1 MLKKKILF
9 QIFKTLNP
17 IDLWDYKV
25 IKKLTI
31 LDRFIFILRAIYR
44 FFQDQNIGHL
54 KFSIINIFLLI
65 KHFILSILAI
75 LYLPFAIILYFNNFK
90 FLHVSYWQIGTLA
103 FQVDILIKKILVE
116 NKNINLKKIIFICPK
131 NYNSNIGITDLYK
144 KKISVVENNFIGLLL
159 MPFLQIPKITIN
171 PFFIEHNI
179 PYSKSHKIYSEYEK
193 KINEPLYSY
202 TAEEK
207 KYYDDILNKKI
218 PSLKDKKIVCIHL
231 RNENFYKENGLTSRN
246 ASFSNYIEAI
256 NFLEKKGYFI
266 IKFTDKISSF
276 KSNNF
281 FELSTSTS
289 LDKRLQVYLV
299 SKCEFFIVTPSGPSF
314 LANLFKKP
322 SLCTNFFPHSQI
334 IGYNKMDIT
343 IPKKVFS
350 KLTNSYLTFS
360 QIFSDDTFLIASS
373 RILEKHNLE
382 VRENSKE
389 SILDGVKEML
399 TNLYKN
405 SNLPT
410 KNQVDFKNIVS
421 SNAGCFYGQGQVS
434 HAFLLKNSDITK

>member
-9 QIFKTLNP
+9 QIIKTLNP

-25 IKKLTI
+25 IEKLSI
-31 LDRFIFILRAIYR
+31 FDRILFIIKSFYRFSLDR
-44 FFQDQNIGHL
+44 NIGHL
-54 KFSIINIFLLI
+54 KFGIINIFLLI
-65 KHFILSILAI
+65 KHFMLNIFAVLF
-75 LYLPFAIILYFNNFK
+75 LPFAIILYFFNFK

-103 FQVDILIKKILVE
+103 FQVDILIKQILIE

-131 NYNSNIGITDLYK
+131 NYDSNIGITDLYK
-144 KKISVVENNFIGLLL
+144 KKITVIQNTFIGLFL

-171 PFFIEHNI
+171 PYFIEHNI
-179 PYSKSHKIYSEYEK
+179 PYSKSHKIYSEYEE
-193 KINEPLYSY
+193 KIDEPLFHY
-202 TAEEK
+202 TVEEK

-218 PSLKDKKIVCIHL
+218 PYFKDKKIICIHL
-231 RNENFYKENGLTSRN
+231 RNENFYKESGLTSRN
-246 ASFSNYIEAI
+246 ADFSNYKDSI
-256 NFLEKKGYFI
+256 NFLEKKGFFI

-276 KSNNF
+276 KSDNF
-281 FELSTSTS
+281 FELTTNNL

-350 KLTNSYLTFS
+350 KLTNTYLTFS
-360 QIFSDDTFLIASS
+360 QIFSDKTFLIASA
-373 RILEKHNLE
+373 RILEKYNLE
-382 VRENSKE
+382 VQQNSSE
-389 SILDGVKEML
+389 SILEGVKEML
-399 TNLYKN
+399 INLNKN
-405 SNLPT
+405 SNEPT
-410 KNQVDFKNIVS
+410 TNQINFKNIVS
-421 SNAGCFYGQGQVS
+421 RKAGCFYGQGQVS
-434 HAFLLKNSDITK
+434 QAFLTKNSDIIK